1 MRDDLATPVD
11 VPVLIVGG
19 GPAGL
24 TAALLLARSGVR
36 SLVLERRSEAPRLP
50 RAHLLNVRTM
60 EVFADIGIADRVY
73 ELGPQNERWHKVAW
87 YTSLGGPTPLHGRK
101 IGEVQAWGGG
111 TDEARYRAASP
122 QRFCNVPQIH
132 LDRVLWD
139 KAREILGDSVRAGQ
153 EVVDLRVDDDSA
165 VVVAR
170 DLARGTT
177 YEVSARYVI
186 VADGGRTCAAA
197 LGVAMDGPQRM
208 RTISSLYF
216 TSDLS
221 GYADPDALIT
231 HFINPRS
238 HGRVGGVLQALGPGR
253 YDASSPQWALALSG
267 ASMTDAVAAA
277 PEVAARDLLGL
288 PPDHHLEVHAISQ
301 WQYEAVVARR
311 FRRGP
316 VFLVGNAAHR
326 HPPTGGL
333 GLNCAVQDSA
343 NLAWKL
349 AAVMSGWGHDALLDS
364 YETERRPVAALYT
377 AHAMENSNRHLPI
390 AAAMGLSAT
399 MPEDEGWQQVAI
411 WASDTSEG
419 RRRRAEASA
428 AVAENALDYSQLNIE
443 AGYSYASGALV
454 PDGTPPPDGHQS
466 SITYVPTARPGHH
479 LPHLWVTR
487 DGSRISTHDLV
498 VHDGLTLLVRDSAA
512 SAWADALKAASPFL
526 AAPVAVAVV
535 GPSDGVREPGGS
547 TAVDSWTVLSGTAE
561 DGALLVRPDRHV
573 AWRTPTMP
581 ADPADALINAVTLVV
596 DPDPGSVHEVDPLL
610 ERVNEAARVVVGHGR
625 AVTRGSTS

>member
-1 MRDDLATPVD
+1 MRDGTATSVD
-11 VPVLIVGG
+11 VPVLIVGS

-24 TAALLLARSGVR
+24 TAALLLARSGVG
-36 SLVLERRSEAPRLP
+36 SLVLERRTGAPRLP

-60 EVFADIGIADRVY
+60 EVFADIGVADRVY
-73 ELGPQNERWHKVAW
+73 QLGPQNERWHKVAW

-139 KAREILGDSVRAGQ
+139 RAREVLGDSVRAGQ
-153 EVVDLRVDDDSA
+153 EVADLRVNPDGGA

-170 DLARGTT
+170 DLADGTT

-197 LGVAMDGPQRM
+197 LGIAMDGPQRM

-216 TSDLS
+216 SSDLS

-238 HGRVGGVLQALGPGR
+238 RGRVGGVLQALGPGR

-267 ASMTDAVAAA
+267 AAMTDAVAAA

-288 PPDHHLEVHAISQ
+288 PTDHHLEVHAISQ
-301 WQYEAVVARR
+301 WQYEAVVARE

-349 AAVMSGWGHDALLDS
+349 AAVMSGWGHDGLLDS

-377 AHAMENSNRHLPI
+377 AHAMENSNRHLPV

-399 MPEDEGWQQVAI
+399 MPEDEGWRQVAI
-411 WASDTSEG
+411 WASDTEEG
-419 RRRRAEASA
+419 RRRQAEASA

-443 AGYSYASGALV
+443 AGYAYTSGAVV
-454 PDGTPPPDGHQS
+454 PDGTPPPADHHS

-487 DGSRISTHDLV
+487 DGARVSTHDLV
-498 VHDGLTLLVRDSAA
+498 AHDRLTLLVRDSAA
-512 SAWADALKAASPFL
+512 GAWADALKVASPSL
-526 AAPVAVAVV
+526 AAPVALAVV
-535 GPSDGVREPGGS
+535 DASSGVDPW
-547 TAVDSWTVLSGTAE
+547 AAPSGTEE

-573 AWRTPTMP
+573 AWRARTMP
-581 ADPADALINAVTLVV
+581 ADPADALVNAVTQVA
-596 DPDPGSVHEVDPLL
+596 DPDPGSAHEVDPLL
-610 ERVNEAARVVVGHGR
+610 ERVNEAARVVLAHGR
-625 AVTRGSTS
+625 AATSGSTS

>member
-1 MRDDLATPVD
+1 MSDDLASSVD

-24 TAALLLARSGVR
+24 TAALLLARSGVG

-60 EVFADIGIADRVY
+60 EVFDDIGIADRVY

-153 EVVDLRVDDDSA
+153 EVVDLRVNADDSA

-186 VADGGRTCAAA
+186 VADGGRTGAAA
-197 LGVAMDGPQRM
+197 LGIAMDGPQRM

-267 ASMTDAVAAA
+267 AAMTDAVASA

-288 PPDHHLEVHAISQ
+288 PPDHHLEVHAISR
-301 WQYEAVVARR
+301 WQYEAVVARE

-411 WASDTSEG
+411 WASDTEEG

-443 AGYSYASGALV
+443 VGYSYAAGALV
-454 PDGTPPPDGHQS
+454 PDGTPPPAGHQS
-466 SITYVPTARPGHH
+466 SVTYVPTARPGHH
-479 LPHLWVTR
+479 LPHLWVTY
-487 DGSRISTHDLV
+487 DGSPISTHDLV
-498 VHDGLTLLVRDSAA
+498 AHDGLTLLVRDSAA
-512 SAWADALKAASPFL
+512 GAWADALKTASPFL
-526 AAPVAVAVV
+526 AAPLALAVV
-535 GPSDGVREPGGS
+535 TS
-547 TAVDSWTVLSGTAE
+547 TAADTWAARSGTEE

-573 AWRTPTMP
+573 AWRAATMP
-581 ADPADALINAVTLVV
+581 ADPASALINAVAQVV
-596 DPDPGSVHEVDPLL
+596 DPDPGTAHEVDPLL
-610 ERVNEAARVVVGHGR
+610 ERVNEAARVVIAHGR
-625 AVTRGSTS
+625 AATRGSTS